1 MKQRGGG
8 IARDDSPAAL
18 MAASVGPRAKH
29 RSSAASAPS
38 RGRKP
43 AAARVA
49 QRAQTAATRVATTGP
64 VENAGFPPLPLPDRP
79 RLDVRR
85 ARTYPLERRASK
97 VAATAVGRALEPG
110 LSFSE
115 WLARLPDIL
124 AAADLRVAADTIA
137 RARLAGRG
145 VAIGMGAHAIKVG
158 LSPMIVDL
166 MERGVLTSVALNGA
180 GIIHDFELALAGR
193 TSEDVGPGLD
203 RGRFGMARETGAVLN
218 EVIRGAAR
226 RGAGLGEALG
236 RHLNEG
242 RYPHRALSIVAAGD
256 RLGIPVTV
264 HVAIGTD
271 IIHMHPSAD
280 GAAIGAA
287 SLRDF
292 HRLAEVVAGL
302 SGGVYMNLGSAVVL
316 PEVFVKALNLARN
329 LGHRVRPLF
338 TLDLDFLRHYRPGVN
353 VVSRPT
359 AAGGRGVHITGH
371 HELLFPVLAGAVL
384 ERIAALAA
392 ERGRRV
398 ATTSPARR
406 PRAASPAAV
415 RKSPR

>member
-1 MKQRGGG
+1 LTDRT
-8 IARDDSPAAL
+8 RDPLGADEPPAAM
-18 MAASVGPRAKH
+18 MAAAPRASRRKH
-29 RSSAASAPS
+29 
-38 RGRKP
+38 
-43 AAARVA
+43 AAAREP
-49 QRAQTAATRVATTGP
+49 RASAATSRPA
-64 VENAGFPPLPLPDRP
+64 EAGRDGLPILKPPPRP

-97 VAATAVGRALEPG
+97 VAAAAIGRALEPG
-110 LSFSE
+110 LSFAE
-115 WLARLPDIL
+115 WLSRLPDIL
-124 AAADLRVAADTIA
+124 AATDLRSAADTIA

-203 RGRFGMARETGAVLN
+203 RGRFGMARETGAILN
-218 EVIRGAAR
+218 RAIRDAAR
-226 RGAGLGEALG
+226 DGLGLGAGIG
-236 RHLNEG
+236 RHLN
-242 RYPHRALSIVAAGD
+242 RATYPHRELSIVAAGD

-280 GAAIGAA
+280 GAAIGET

-292 HRLAEVVAGL
+292 HRLACVVAGL
-302 SGGVYMNLGSAVVL
+302 AGGVYVNLGSAVVL

-329 LGHRVRPLF
+329 LGHKVRPLH
-338 TLDLDFLRHYRPGVN
+338 TIDLDFLRHYRPGVN
-353 VVSRPT
+353 VVARPT

-371 HELLFPVLAGAVL
+371 HEILFPLLAGAVL
-384 ERIAALAA
+384 ERLSML
-392 ERGRRV
+392 GSRR
-398 ATTSPARR
+398 S
-406 PRAASPAAV
+406 
-415 RKSPR
+415 RKP

>member
-1 MKQRGGG
+1 MPPARG
-8 IARDDSPAAL
+8 ARKPRVSARELGSTDGAVDSTA
-18 MAASVGPRAKH
+18 AASFPALP
-29 RSSAASAPS
+29 AP
-38 RGRKP
+38 P
-43 AAARVA
+43 
-49 QRAQTAATRVATTGP
+49 
-64 VENAGFPPLPLPDRP
+64 RP
-79 RLDVRR
+79 RLDARR
-85 ARTYPLERRASK
+85 ARTYPLEKRASK
-97 VAATAVGRALEPG
+97 VAASAVGRALEPG
-110 LSFSE
+110 LSFAE

-124 AAADLRVAADTIA
+124 AAADLRLAADTIA

-203 RGRFGMARETGAVLN
+203 RGRFGMARETGAILN
-218 EVIRGAAR
+218 GVIREAAR
-226 RGAGLGEALG
+226 RGEGLGEALG
-236 RHLNEG
+236 RHLEEKKFPN
-242 RYPHRALSIVAAGD
+242 RRLSIVAAGH
-256 RLGIPVTV
+256 RLGLPVTV

-280 GAAIGAA
+280 GAAIGAT

-302 SGGVYMNLGSAVVL
+302 SGGVYVNLGSAVVL

-329 LGHRVRPLF
+329 LGHPVRPLF

-359 AAGGRGVHITGH
+359 AAGGRGVHVTGH

-392 ERGRRV
+392 EPGAGRATRPKRTTVRRGSAAA
-398 ATTSPARR
+398 ATRAKRSGPR
-406 PRAASPAAV
+406 PRK
-415 RKSPR
+415 R

>member
-1 MKQRGGG
+1 MPPARG
-8 IARDDSPAAL
+8 ARKPRVSARELGSTDGAVDSTA
-18 MAASVGPRAKH
+18 AASFPALP
-29 RSSAASAPS
+29 AP
-38 RGRKP
+38 P
-43 AAARVA
+43 
-49 QRAQTAATRVATTGP
+49 
-64 VENAGFPPLPLPDRP
+64 RP
-79 RLDVRR
+79 RLDARR
-85 ARTYPLERRASK
+85 ARTYPLEKRASK
-97 VAATAVGRALEPG
+97 VAASAVGRALEPG
-110 LSFSE
+110 LSFAE

-124 AAADLRVAADTIA
+124 AAADLRLAADTIA

-203 RGRFGMARETGAVLN
+203 RGRFGMARETGAILN
-218 EVIRGAAR
+218 GVIREAAR
-226 RGAGLGEALG
+226 RGEGLGEALG
-236 RHLNEG
+236 RHLEEKKFPN
-242 RYPHRALSIVAAGD
+242 RRLSIVAAGH
-256 RLGIPVTV
+256 RLGLPVTV

-280 GAAIGAA
+280 GAAIGAT

-302 SGGVYMNLGSAVVL
+302 SGGVYVNLGSAVVL

-329 LGHRVRPLF
+329 LGHPVRPLF

-359 AAGGRGVHITGH
+359 AAGGRGVHVTGH

-392 ERGRRV
+392 ESGAGRATRPKRTTVRRGSAAAAPRAKR
-398 ATTSPARR
+398 SGPR
-406 PRAASPAAV
+406 PRK
-415 RKSPR
+415 R

>member
-1 MKQRGGG
+1 
-8 IARDDSPAAL
+8 
-18 MAASVGPRAKH
+18 
-29 RSSAASAPS
+29 
-38 RGRKP
+38 
-43 AAARVA
+43 
-49 QRAQTAATRVATTGP
+49 
-64 VENAGFPPLPLPDRP
+64 
-79 RLDVRR
+79 
-85 ARTYPLERRASK
+85 
-97 VAATAVGRALEPG
+97 
-110 LSFSE
+110 
-115 WLARLPDIL
+115 
-124 AAADLRVAADTIA
+124 
-137 RARLAGRG
+137 
-145 VAIGMGAHAIKVG
+145 MGAHAIKVG

-398 ATTSPARR
+398 ATTSPVRR